1 VHLRA
6 EIDHR
11 TFAVTLLDDNDFK
24 VDKNSLS
31 AGERQIYAIAI
42 LEALARTSG
51 RKLPIIVDTPLA
63 RFDSVHR
70 SKVINNYF
78 PYASHQ
84 VVILSTD
91 TEVDEELYSSLS
103 NSISHAF
110 KLDFDEKMRSTAAV
124 EGYFWKSHEAEAV

>member
-1 VHLRA
+1 MTVYGKSP
-6 EIDHR
+6 
-11 TFAVTLLDDNDFK
+11 TP
-24 VDKNSLS
+24 
-31 AGERQIYAIAI
+31 
-42 LEALARTSG
+42 RTSV
-51 RKLPIIVDTPLA
+51 RKLPIIIDTPLA

-84 VVILSTD
+84 VIILSTD

-110 KLDFDEKMRSTAAV
+110 KLDFDERHRSTTAI
-124 EGYFWKSHEAEAV
+124 EGYFWKSIEAEAV